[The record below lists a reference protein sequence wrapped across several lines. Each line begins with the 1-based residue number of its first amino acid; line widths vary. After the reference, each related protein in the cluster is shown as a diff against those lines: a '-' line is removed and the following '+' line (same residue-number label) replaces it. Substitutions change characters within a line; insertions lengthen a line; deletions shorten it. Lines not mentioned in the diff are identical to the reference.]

1 MSKKLTDRQRRFV
14 EEYLVD
20 MNAVRAAIRAGYAE
34 TTARNNAYALFKN
47 AAVREAVR
55 AAMEARAARVQIT
68 QDRVIEE
75 LAALAFSDIGA
86 FLTLLPGG
94 DVALD
99 WAGLPAGATR
109 PIAEIVQDEYA
120 DRSPGGG
127 RGADKRRIRRTRFKL
142 HPKLPALEALA
153 KHLGFFIDRKHVDV
167 TGHLTL
173 ASEPLPATARWLE
186 ETLGG
191 GTPGETAKPRPH

>member
-1 MSKKLTDRQRRFV
+1 MSKQPTDRQRRFV

-20 MNAVRAAIRAGYAE
+20 LNATQAAIRAGYAP
-34 TTARNNAYALFKN
+34 TTANNNAYLIFKSP
-47 AAVREAVR
+47 AVR
-55 AAMEARAARVQIT
+55 AAVEAAIAARAARVRIT

-86 FLTLLPGG
+86 FLTWLPGG

-99 WAGLPAGATR
+99 WAELPAGATR
-109 PIAEIVQDEYA
+109 LIAEIVQDEYA
-120 DRSPGGG
+120 DRSPGGD
-127 RGADKRRIRRTRFKL
+127 RGEDKRRIKRTRFKL

-153 KHLGFFIDRKHVDV
+153 KHLGLFIDRKHVDV

-186 ETLGG
+186 ETLAGG
-191 GTPGETAKPRPH
+191 APGEAPKPRPH